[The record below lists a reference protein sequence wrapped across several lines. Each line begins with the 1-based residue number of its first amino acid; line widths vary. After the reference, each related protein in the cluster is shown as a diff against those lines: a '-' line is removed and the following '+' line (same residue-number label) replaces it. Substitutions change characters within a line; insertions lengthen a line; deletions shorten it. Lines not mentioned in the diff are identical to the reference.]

1 LGSGSRFGAG
11 RRFGPGLGQT
21 GRFGN
26 PAAPVPAPASAAS
39 SVVRACRSLSAVR
52 ACRFPSAVRACRS
65 SSAGAPPAFCEGT
78 STGASET
85 GSAGSGSGSEGSTG
99 GAAGSS
105 GATGSKGSSDS
116 TGGTS
121 GSKGSNGSNGANDD
135 SASAS
140 SRCSVESTRT
150 TATEVSR
157 PLNHLLLTVTNTG
170 SGNCDLVGYPAV
182 RFDEAQSVPPAIE
195 DSKPQAV
202 VTLAPGESGYASV
215 LLSAADGSGSG
226 GYEAKSLAVY
236 FDQDASVAA
245 QPSLP
250 AKGVHIDDSLRVS
263 YWQST
268 MADAL
273 TW

>member
-1 LGSGSRFGAG
+1 MSTRANRTRMLVAAALTAATLTMTACNNGED
-11 RRFGPGLGQT
+11 
-21 GRFGN
+21 GN
-26 PAAPVPAPASAAS
+26 NEGTAPAGSASTAS
-39 SVVRACRSLSAVR
+39 TA
-52 ACRFPSAVRACRS
+52 PSSKAN
-65 SSAGAPPAFCEGT
+65 EGT
-78 STGASET
+78 STGAGQT
-85 GSAGSGSGSEGSTG
+85 DSAGSGSGGSTG

-105 GATGSKGSSDS
+105 GTTGSKGSSDS

-121 GSKGSNGSNGANDD
+121 GSKGSNGSNDD

-195 DSKPQAV
+195 ASKPQAV

-226 GYEAKSLAVY
+226 GYKAKSLAVY
-236 FDQDASVAA
+236 FDVDASGAA